1 MFLCGCRPAAADSAA
16 GGTGDVY
23 STTASQ
29 LSVGAALENHINQI
43 CEMGFDREEVKRAMR
58 AAFNN
63 PDRAVDYLMNGI
75 PESAEPPPP
84 VAAPAGPGGAGGA
97 PTAQGAPTGPATP
110 GPAQAG
116 PNAQPLDMF
125 APQARALAPVQGFHV
140 TRWTRAGCV
149 CTAW

>member
-1 MFLCGCRPAAADSAA
+1 M
-16 GGTGDVY
+16 Y

-58 AAFNN
+58 AAYNN

-84 VAAPAGPGGAGGA
+84 VAAPGGPGSAGEA
-97 PTAQGAPTGPATP
+97 PPAQGAPTGPATPP

-125 APQARALAPVQGFHV
+125 APQVRALAPMQGFHV
-140 TRWTRAGCV
+140 TTRCTRAGNV
-149 CTAW
+149 FSLVTLY